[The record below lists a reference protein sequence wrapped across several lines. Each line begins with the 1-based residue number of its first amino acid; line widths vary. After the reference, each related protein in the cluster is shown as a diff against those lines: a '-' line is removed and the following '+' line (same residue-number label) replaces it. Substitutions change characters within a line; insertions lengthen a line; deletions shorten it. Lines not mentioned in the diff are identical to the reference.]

1 MARSASVSPRPAL
14 LGLLMAGPKHG
25 YHLHQAFSEDLG
37 RVWRLGRSNLYAQ
50 LKELASAGWV
60 TVEEEFQSGRP
71 PRQIYHLTEAGRE
84 QFLDWLHRP
93 TPHLRHI
100 RLEFLARLYFF
111 ELLALPGLDEL
122 VEQQRALL
130 QSRCQSLQDAAGR
143 AENRFDE
150 LVLAFRL
157 GQMEAVI
164 QWLDRCVFA

>member
-1 MARSASVSPRPAL
+1 MARSKSVSPQPAL
-14 LGLLMAGPKHG
+14 LGFLMAGPKHG
-25 YHLHQAFSEDLG
+25 YELHQEFSEQLG

-71 PRQIYHLTEAGRE
+71 PRHVYHLTESGRQ
-84 QFLDWLHRP
+84 QFLEWLHRP

-100 RLEFLARLYFF
+100 RLEFLARLCFF
-111 ELLALPGLDEL
+111 ELLGLPGLKEL
-122 VEQQRALL
+122 VEKQRALL
-130 QSRCQSLQDAAGR
+130 QSHSRSLREAAGR
-143 AENRFDE
+143 ADNRFDE

-164 QWLDRCVFA
+164 EWLDHCVRT

>member
-1 MARSASVSPRPAL
+1 MTGPR
-14 LGLLMAGPKHG
+14 HG
-25 YHLHQAFSEDLG
+25 YELHQEFSEQLG
-37 RVWRLGRSNLYAQ
+37 RVWRLGRSNLYTQ

-71 PRQIYHLTEAGRE
+71 PRQVYHLTEAGRQ

-93 TPHLRHI
+93 TPHLRSF

-111 ELLALPGLDEL
+111 QLLSLPGLEEL

-130 QSRCQSLQDAAGR
+130 RSHSRSLRDATNR

-157 GQMEAVI
+157 GQTEAAI
-164 QWLDRCVFA
+164 EWLDYCLST

>member
-1 MARSASVSPRPAL
+1 MARSKSVSPQPAL
-14 LGLLMAGPKHG
+14 LGLLMTGPKHG
-25 YHLHQAFSEDLG
+25 YELHQEFSEELG

-50 LKELASAGWV
+50 LKELDAAGWV

-71 PRQIYHLTEAGRE
+71 PRQVYHLTEAGRE
-84 QFLDWLHRP
+84 QFLQWLHRP

-111 ELLALPGLDEL
+111 ELLGLPGLEQL
-122 VEQQRALL
+122 VEQQRTLL
-130 QSRCQSLQDAAGR
+130 ESHSRSLREAAGR

-164 QWLDRCVFA
+164 EWLDHCLTS